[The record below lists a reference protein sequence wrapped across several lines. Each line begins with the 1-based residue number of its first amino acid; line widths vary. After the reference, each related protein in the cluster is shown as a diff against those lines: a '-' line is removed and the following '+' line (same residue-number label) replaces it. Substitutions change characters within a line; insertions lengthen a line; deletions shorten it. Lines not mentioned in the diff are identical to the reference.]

1 MIIFS
6 FGVLLWFHVL
16 IIFFQLEETEAFH
29 KKLNED
35 NLLHAP
41 EFVIKPRSHTVWEKE
56 NVKLHCSVAGW
67 PAPRLTWYAIF
78 LKASHRIDYSKLIL
92 NPVKTCGFMNM
103 QESVKASVSSSKF
116 F

>member
-1 MIIFS
+1 MIS
-6 FGVLLWFHVL
+6 CLDN
-16 IIFFQLEETEAFH
+16 FFQLEETEAFH

-56 NVKLHCSVAGW
+56 NVKLHCSIAGW
-67 PAPRLTWYAIF
+67 PEPRVTWYAVF
-78 LKASHRIDYSKLIL
+78 LKTSHRIDYPKLIL
-92 NPVKTCGFMNM
+92 NPVNTCGFMNM
-103 QESVKASVSSSKF
+103 EESVKASVSSSKF